1 MLAKPKN
8 YNMERKKHKSAHIDK
23 YGHSDL
29 KTYKS
34 LDDRPGGTFIHIHL
48 ELIETL
54 YRVWVCREKNQSQ
67 NWDFPV
73 TKEGLNLANDKFEE
87 QLKFAQNERELY
99 MTLSQLTKEYDR
111 LDFLEK
117 QKIKKTKKEIS
128 QELKD
133 KIQSLHNYINSNF
146 SVSEIKTIKLKVSH
160 KL

>member
-1 MLAKPKN
+1 MSEKLKN
-8 YNMERKKHKSAHIDK
+8 YNLERKKHKSAHIDK
-23 YGHSDL
+23 YGHADL
-29 KTYKS
+29 KSYRS
-34 LDDRPGGTFIHIHL
+34 LNDRPGGQFIHIHL

-54 YRVWVCREKNQSQ
+54 YRVWVCRENDQSK

-87 QLKFAQNERELY
+87 QLKIAQNERELY

-117 QKIKKTKKEIS
+117 QKTQTKKEIS

-146 SVSEIKTIKLKVSH
+146 SVSEIKTVKLKVSH